1 MSPLLLL
8 VVGCLFATAGSVASR
23 SRLVGRKILHRKT
36 AAGSSAHLSS
46 SELVVHSVANVAED
60 LKVALADKSL
70 TPKTRD
76 LLISLAFAQKDMEVL
91 EAQKEVLEAQKDK
104 EVLEAQKDKEV
115 LEAQKD
121 NEVLE
126 AQKEVL
132 EAQKKEGE
140 AVYSKHIAEL
150 SACLKMHL
158 SSQMSI
164 NPRAVIEFVEAYI
177 MNSTAPYFKNPRK
190 EKWDAF
196 LRSDDGE
203 KLHEK
208 FKSEMPTHSSPSEI
222 ARLISNIYEVASM
235 GSHATAHGINVD
247 RAKPIALHEDAL
259 PQTVIAMKCIGDV
272 YGIHIEKFRYSA
284 LGSLKIIPILR
295 PRLIGNVAMRGNK
308 TERNQN
314 PHEREHDVLARTASE
329 FREPLAAR
337 LRARL

>member
-1 MSPLLLL
+1 MSPLLLW

-23 SRLVGRKILHRKT
+23 SRRLVGKLLHRKT

-46 SELVVHSVANVAED
+46 SELVVRSVANVAED

-76 LLISLAFAQKDMEVL
+76 LLISLAFAQKDNEVL
-91 EAQKEVLEAQKDK
+91 AAQKDK
-104 EVLEAQKDKEV
+104 EVLEAQKGKEV

-121 NEVLE
+121 KEVLE

-177 MNSTAPYFKNPRK
+177 MNSTAPYFKSPRK
-190 EKWDAF
+190 EKWEAF
-196 LRSDDGE
+196 LRSDDGK
-203 KLHEK
+203 KLQEK

-272 YGIHIEKFRYSA
+272 YGIHIEKFRSSA
-284 LGSLKIIPILR
+284 LDSLE
-295 PRLIGNVAMRGNK
+295 M
-308 TERNQN
+308 
-314 PHEREHDVLARTASE
+314 
-329 FREPLAAR
+329 
-337 LRARL
+337 